1 VRCPSCQFEACGSC
15 VRRFLLETSEDYH
28 CMNCR
33 FRWTHEFVETCL
45 PRRFCNGDLAV
56 HRRAVLL
63 ARERAKLPG
72 TLREAER
79 VRQRREALER
89 TKKVRADAKL
99 MKEKIAEAMA
109 MKRNMSGALRD
120 LQKRPSSPEVDTL
133 SYQLTRS
140 MEDLKEEMLAVRED
154 LTQAEGVLEELLL
167 MVEDLSIPLD
177 PVRTEPPGARPC
189 PKEGCRGFVK
199 GTPEWACG
207 LCNSRVCPRCERIEA
222 TGHRC
227 VAEDV
232 ETARLIRRDTKPCPG
247 CAAPIEKIDGCD
259 QMFCVSCTTVFSWDT
274 GRVQAT
280 GQVHNPEYFRWLR
293 DRGEE
298 VPRDP
303 DDTPCGP
310 RDNLPPYQVVL
321 PLGDAC
327 NRAYDALLTNVNWY
341 RNWREQP
348 ADDVDL
354 RVGYLLGELDEP
366 TWAST
371 LLSRERKRER
381 ALAVFHARQM
391 LAFSGANLFWRLAAW
406 TVVGEPESDGPEAI
420 AREFEALRQ
429 LYNESVDRIYKRFGS
444 THLIPK
450 LDPACCFYYHNF
462 S

>member
-1 VRCPSCQFEACGSC
+1 
-15 VRRFLLETSEDYH
+15 
-28 CMNCR
+28 
-33 FRWTHEFVETCL
+33 
-45 PRRFCNGDLAV
+45 
-56 HRRAVLL
+56 
-63 ARERAKLPG
+63 
-72 TLREAER
+72 
-79 VRQRREALER
+79 
-89 TKKVRADAKL
+89 

-348 ADDVDL
+348 DGRRRPAGRVPARRAGRAD
-354 RVGYLLGELDEP
+354 VGEHPAEP
-366 TWAST
+366 GTEAGARAGR
-371 LLSRERKRER
+371 LSREADARVLRREPVLAPGCLDGGGR
-381 ALAVFHARQM
+381 AR
-391 LAFSGANLFWRLAAW
+391 
-406 TVVGEPESDGPEAI
+406 VGRPGGH
-420 AREFEALRQ
+420 REGVRC
-429 LYNESVDRIYKRFGS
+429 
-444 THLIPK
+444 P
-450 LDPACCFYYHNF
+450 
-462 S
+462 